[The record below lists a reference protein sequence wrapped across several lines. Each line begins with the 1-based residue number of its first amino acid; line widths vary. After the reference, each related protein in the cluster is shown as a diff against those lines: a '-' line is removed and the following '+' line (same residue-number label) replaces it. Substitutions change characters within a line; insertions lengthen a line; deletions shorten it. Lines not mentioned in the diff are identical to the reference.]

1 MKLHAISFTKAGFS
15 LSQKISCDSSVFIR
29 DVALSDWVK
38 THFKKGNCLIFI
50 GAAGIAMRAL
60 APFIKDKKEDPA
72 VIVIDEKGSFVIP
85 LLSGHIGGANET
97 ARLIAAKL
105 GAQAVLTPA
114 SDVNGLP
121 AIDEFAARKG
131 LIINSMEL
139 AKKFAVQMLE
149 YSSDSAKEHEAPSF
163 SVSIHSKNDSLN
175 LIPSWV
181 ILGAGCKKG
190 RSAGEFE
197 AFLRQTLDFH
207 KIDIRSIQ
215 KIASIDLKKNEN
227 AFVSLAE
234 SLKIPFVTFSAGE
247 LNEISQKVTP
257 SDFVSEITGTDN
269 VCERSVFAAGA
280 EELIVPKTSFNGMT
294 LALGVKRTE
303 IEIPEELQKFY
314 SFQKF

>member
-105 GAQAVLTPA
+105 GAQAVITTA

-175 LIPSWV
+175 LIPSCV

-197 AFLRQTLDFH
+197 AFLRKTLDFH

-234 SLKIPFVTFSAGE
+234 SLKVPFVTFSAGE

-294 LALGVKRTE
+294 LALGVKKTE